1 MTMASPTNTEEL
13 LEIVRKSGVV
23 EEERLQAFLKTLQD
37 SGTTITQPIPFAQR
51 MIREGLITTFQAKQ
65 LLSGKWRRF
74 KISGKYKLLE
84 LLGAGGMGAVYLCEH
99 IHMKRL
105 VALKVLPADKLKD
118 PSAVE
123 RFYREGRAS
132 AALDHP
138 NIVRAHD
145 IDQDEN
151 LHFLVM
157 EYVDGSSLQDIVAK
171 NGPMDYTRA
180 AHYVRQAAEG
190 LHHAGEAG
198 LVHRDI
204 KPGNLLLDRTG
215 TVKILDMGL
224 ARFFGAVKD
233 SVTEKYDE
241 RCILGTAD
249 YLSPEQAVQSNV
261 DIRADIY
268 SLGATFYF
276 LLTGRAPFE
285 EGSVNQKL
293 IWHQL
298 KQPTPVT
305 EFRQDVPAELIAV
318 IDKMMAKSPDQ
329 RYQTPLEVVE
339 ALEPWTMALI
349 DPPPEA
355 EMPRLSPAIP
365 SGPRTQSTNGMASR
379 GPQSSGRVSGSRS
392 GRITPL
398 SGPRSGTSRPASGV
412 RAKPASG
419 GVAVKDSKILKSATV
434 PVAADP
440 GVKSGT
446 YARSRRLKP
455 RGLPK
460 AGLPPWAIAAATGA
474 AVVLV
479 GALALWGAHA
489 ALSARTA
496 KSTTAT
502 APTGASTKP
511 PPALGPLFAGTPIP
525 PEKAKEFMG
534 QNVVV
539 DMVVK
544 KTGMNNAKT
553 LLFLNSMADFRN
565 AKSIAI
571 VISIADLEQNFHT
584 TDFEKFLREHE
595 GKHIL
600 VSGAVSEFNDARF
613 GKTTQIFVKTPEQI
627 KVLD

>member
-1 MTMASPTNTEEL
+1 MAAPTSSEEL
-13 LEIVRKSGVV
+13 VELVRKSGVV
-23 EEERLQAFLKTLQD
+23 EDERLQSFLKALQE
-37 SGTTITQPIPFAQR
+37 SGTTITQPIPLAQR
-51 MIREGLITTFQAKQ
+51 MIRDGLITTFQAKQ

-157 EYVDGSSLQDIVAK
+157 EYVDGSSLQDVVART
-171 NGPMDYTRA
+171 GPMDVTRA

-190 LHHAGEAG
+190 LHHASECG

-249 YLSPEQAVQSNV
+249 YLAPEQAMQSNV
-261 DIRADIY
+261 DVRADIY

-298 KQPTPVT
+298 KQPQPIT

-318 IDKMMAKSPDQ
+318 IDKMMAKAPDQ
-329 RYQTPLEVVE
+329 RYQTPLEIVE
-339 ALEPWTMALI
+339 ALEPWTMAPI

-365 SGPRTQSTNGMASR
+365 AGPRTQSTNGPTSR
-379 GPQSSGRVSGSRS
+379 GPQSSGRVGGRGSGK
-392 GRITPL
+392 ITPA
-398 SGPRSGTSRPASGV
+398 GPRSGARPGSGV
-412 RAKPASG
+412 RSKPASG
-419 GVAVKDSKILKSATV
+419 GVAVKDSKILRSGTV

-446 YARSRRLKP
+446 YARSRQLKP

-460 AGLPPWAIAAATGA
+460 AGPPPWVLGVATGA
-474 AVVLV
+474 GVVLV
-479 GALALWGAHA
+479 GLLVVGGIYFAMSGRA
-489 ALSARTA
+489 A
-496 KSTTAT
+496 KSTGPTTAVN
-502 APTGASTKP
+502 KR
-511 PPALGPLFAGTPIP
+511 PPAPAALFTGTPIP

-534 QNVVV
+534 QQVVV

-544 KTGMNNAKT
+544 KTGNNNAKT
-553 LLFLNSMADFRN
+553 LFFLNSMVDFRN
-565 AKSIAI
+565 PNSIAI
-571 VISIADLEQNFHT
+571 VISNIDLEQNFQT
-584 TDFEKFLREHE
+584 TDYEKFLKDYE

-600 VSGAVSEFNDARF
+600 VSGAVSEFTDQRGA
-613 GKTTQIFVKTPEQI
+613 KSTQIFVKTPDQI
-627 KVLD
+627 KILDRPGV